1 MASLIWLYWRKYF
14 FDKSQCMQVIV
25 SNKRSVGF
33 SNIEILDDVVK
44 TNLKTW
50 KITGDFKD
58 QSAWREFIKPS
69 MLFNPL

>member
-50 KITGDFKD
+50 KIT
-58 QSAWREFIKPS
+58 
-69 MLFNPL
+69 